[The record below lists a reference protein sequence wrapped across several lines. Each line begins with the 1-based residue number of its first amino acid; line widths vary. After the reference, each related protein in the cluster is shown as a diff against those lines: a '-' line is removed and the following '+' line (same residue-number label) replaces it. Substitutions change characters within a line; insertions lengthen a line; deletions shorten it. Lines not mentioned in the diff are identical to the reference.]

1 MPFRLSRHFLATFS
15 SLSLSSTYRVS
26 RAPFLLPSSP
36 HVNRVKWTARRPSI
50 WRGDSRI
57 TIWFNKIIKRGE
69 RGDWWRARL
78 GKLDGITERKRRN
91 ADFEGL
97 MKPSRGMRATRL
109 IESESTVVGKHDSA
123 RLSLIALEIE
133 LEGASARQFCRK
145 LVSNLSRPSIT
156 RSLSPR
162 RMKESEESRVC
173 KDRSTS
179 NEAKISEGS
188 WNRSAFS
195 KGAVGETTDICQG
208 GSEESKKATG
218 QVRFR
223 STSAAEIHWP
233 SRRYRGFVE
242 SKPDS
247 GILPRR

>member
-1 MPFRLSRHFLATFS
+1 MVAERLAIKAGNTRAQVWHATHATAQDARALTKRGEESNIVIGARPLVSPLYRDIALNRALSPLPPFPGHFFFP
-15 SLSLSSTYRVS
+15 LSLLHVS
-26 RAPFLLPSSP
+26 RISRAVPSPLPS

-162 RMKESEESRVC
+162 RMKESV
-173 KDRSTS
+173 
-179 NEAKISEGS
+179 
-188 WNRSAFS
+188 
-195 KGAVGETTDICQG
+195 
-208 GSEESKKATG
+208 
-218 QVRFR
+218 
-223 STSAAEIHWP
+223 
-233 SRRYRGFVE
+233 
-242 SKPDS
+242 
-247 GILPRR
+247 

>member
-1 MPFRLSRHFLATFS
+1 MARDACNGAGCTRAHEARRGEQHSDRCAAARVAVVTRYRVKPCPFASPAISWPLFLP

-50 WRGDSRI
+50 WRGESRI

-162 RMKESEESRVC
+162 RMKESV
-173 KDRSTS
+173 
-179 NEAKISEGS
+179 
-188 WNRSAFS
+188 
-195 KGAVGETTDICQG
+195 
-208 GSEESKKATG
+208 
-218 QVRFR
+218 
-223 STSAAEIHWP
+223 
-233 SRRYRGFVE
+233 
-242 SKPDS
+242 
-247 GILPRR
+247 